1 MKEQLL
7 DAWKIHN
14 NLHYLLM
21 DNITDTGMQ
30 ATLSKRGGRT
40 VYLQLV
46 HIHNVRLQWLEIC
59 APDLFKKYQATDK
72 ESVFDRK
79 KLKKSF
85 GDSARGI
92 ETLLDRGWEDGGKIK
107 GFKRGVLPL

>member
-40 VYLQLV
+40 VYLQLCISTTFACNGWKFV
-46 HIHNVRLQWLEIC
+46 Q
-59 APDLFKKYQATDK
+59 QT
-72 ESVFDRK
+72 S
-79 KLKKSF
+79 LKST
-85 GDSARGI
+85 R
-92 ETLLDRGWEDGGKIK
+92 
-107 GFKRGVLPL
+107 